1 MFRFG
6 SRPRCRLHR
15 SPCLVSLCAAGS
27 LLLPI
32 GCNMPMSKLLQNGPT
47 VPGPFSSGLSP
58 PLDMTENPP
67 QDEEGTTTTQTK
79 GDDAPVLVRTAYAP
93 PETETATLPAGMVL
107 NLDTLLKVTCERNAR
122 ILQARERVNESQ
134 AAYDAAVSSC
144 VPQFLRKDTFKTAP
158 AEAELWRRRA
168 ELQRTQNEVLQDA
181 ANTYFDWMTA
191 QRGEAFSRDLEQYF
205 AKLLKRAQALVDSG
219 EKTAQVL
226 VEAIQTGMEGLKQS
240 IARTNQQTEAAAV
253 KLNYLMGKSD
263 GPLIAGA
270 GFGPVDFVDANAP
283 VAVLVKQAQE
293 NGPGVRELQGL
304 IAAIQKG
311 IDDARCAQHLCN
323 RTGAAQVCGRLR
335 MAQSELQQAQLALI
349 DLHGRLQLGVEEA
362 VSAILSG
369 REQVS
374 LAKSAIQHGTEAYRI
389 NNLRLESESPRESM
403 QKNTYNAV
411 LTSIQQ
417 LSQAQTN
424 YLTSVNSHNKAEA
437 RLLLLLGTYNDC
449 KPNGHGATN
458 PLTLGAPAPR
468 QDSTP

>member
-1 MFRFG
+1 MFRFCL
-6 SRPRCRLHR
+6 RPRCRLHR
-15 SPCLVSLCAAGS
+15 SPCLLSLCAAGS

-32 GCNMPMSKLLQNGPT
+32 GCNMPMSKLLQNGPA
-47 VPGPFSSGLSP
+47 VPGPLSSGLTP
-58 PLDMTENPP
+58 PLDMTENPLR
-67 QDEEGTTTTQTK
+67 DGEGATGKK
-79 GDDAPVLVRTAYAP
+79 GGDGPVLVRTAYVP
-93 PETETATLPAGMVL
+93 PEPEAATLPAGMVL
-107 NLDTLLKVTCERNAR
+107 SLDTVLKLTCERNAR

-144 VPQFLRKDTFKTAP
+144 VPQLLRKDTFKTAP

-191 QRGEAFSRDLEQYF
+191 ERGEAVSRDLEKYF
-205 AKLLKRAQALVDSG
+205 AKLLKRAQALVESG

-226 VEAIQTGMEGLKQS
+226 VEAIQSGMDSLRQS
-240 IARTNQQTEAAAV
+240 IARTHQQTEAAAA
-253 KLNYLMGKSD
+253 KLAYLTASGD
-263 GPLIAGA
+263 GTFIAGA

-283 VAVLVKQAQE
+283 VAVLARQAQE

-304 IAAIQKG
+304 IAAIQQG
-311 IDDARCAQHLCN
+311 INDARCAQYICN
-323 RTGAAQVCGRLR
+323 RTGAALVCGRLR
-335 MAQSELQQAQLALI
+335 MAQSELQQAQLALA
-349 DLHGRLQLGVEEA
+349 DAQGRLRAGVEEA

-369 REQVS
+369 REQIS
-374 LAKSAIQHGTEAYRI
+374 LATSAIQHGAETYRI

-424 YLTSVNSHNKAEA
+424 YLTSVNAYNKAEA
-437 RLLLLLGTYNDC
+437 RLLLLIGTYNDC
-449 KPNGHGATN
+449 KPRGHGATN
-458 PLTLGAPAPR
+458 PVTFAAPAPR
-468 QDSTP
+468 HDTAS